1 MRLYKK
7 KRCIDTISTIR
18 EAHREIV
25 VHIMNDEVSIAME
38 LIEQCQ
44 QGVIA
49 VGELI
54 DSEEGTGTEAVKMFE
69 EYCELTFCIYED
81 LNNKGVVDIEIIRGI
96 DKLLE
101 DVIQEIVN
109 NIPTQK
115 EIVFLPYIPSMWD
128 SMECE
133 WKKECEDGGAKV
145 YVIPIPYY
153 DKNTDGSV
161 REIHY
166 DIDKYP
172 SYVNAIHYEK
182 YDFEDRYP
190 DKIYIHNP
198 YDGINRV
205 TSVLPFF
212 YSDNLK
218 KITDDLIYVPYF
230 VLGNIN
236 CNNETSLKNME
247 KFVLTPA
254 VFNSHHII
262 LESDNMKE
270 VYVKVLTQYMGNH
283 TEDYWKNKIQGT
295 GSSKLQLMD
304 KLKEKDYLLPDDWKE
319 LVVKSDGKMK
329 KIVLYNTSIGALLE
343 NGENMIK
350 KISSVMDFFYNNTE
364 DVILLWRPHPLLEST
379 IVSMRPELLDSY
391 KKIKERYIDEG
402 WGIYDDTPELDRAIA
417 VSDAYYGDNSSLVVM
432 YQKTGK
438 PIMIQNCNV

>member
-18 EAHREIV
+18 AAHREIV
-25 VHIMNDEVSIAME
+25 TYVMNNEVKTAME
-38 LIEQCQ
+38 LIAQCQ
-44 QGVIA
+44 EGVIT

-54 DSEEGTGTEAVKMFE
+54 DSEEGTGTDVVKTLE
-69 EYCELTFCIYED
+69 VYCELVFHIYEN
-81 LNNKGVVDIEIIRGI
+81 LNNNGIADIEVIKEM
-96 DKLLE
+96 DKLLV
-101 DVIQEIVN
+101 DAIKGIAD
-109 NIPTQK
+109 NISTQK
-115 EIVFLPYIPSMWD
+115 EIVFLPYNPSMWD

-133 WKKECEDGGAKV
+133 WKKECEDEEAQV

-153 DKNTDGSV
+153 DKNSDGSM
-161 REIHY
+161 REMHH

-172 SYVNAIHYEK
+172 SYIDVMHYEK
-182 YDFEDRYP
+182 YDFNERHP

-198 YDGINRV
+198 YDGTNRI
-205 TSVLPFF
+205 TSVLPCF
-212 YSDNLK
+212 YSDKLK
-218 KITDDLIYVPYF
+218 NVTDDLIYVPYF
-230 VLGNIN
+230 VLGIIN
-236 CNNETSLKNME
+236 HNNETSLRNME

-270 VYVKVLTQYMGNH
+270 VYVKVLIQYTGEH
-283 TEDYWKNKIQGT
+283 TENYWRSKILGM
-295 GSSKLQLMD
+295 GSSKLQLID
-304 KLKEKDYLLPDDWKE
+304 NLKEKDYLLPDDWKK
-319 LVVKSDGKMK
+319 LIVKPDGKMK
-329 KIVLYNTSIGALLE
+329 KIVLYNTSISALLE
-343 NGENMIK
+343 NGEAMIN
-350 KISSVMDFFYNNTE
+350 KISSVISLFKSNKE

-379 IVSMRPELLDSY
+379 IVSMRPELLDDY
-391 KKIKERYIDEG
+391 EKIKERYISEG